1 MPGKLTVA
9 VNAEIAPHYFG
20 GSESAVLSLIRKMGR
35 PGTDIDQII
44 LAIPKY
50 VKAFEPMLAPNQ
62 RVVPWRIKP
71 VIVRTSPVS
80 NRWSWL
86 RDLAGPFK
94 PRFDLMVHGYRQL
107 RYGKLLLPQAEEPEK
122 LRELGAEVIHFPM
135 AQCFVTDLPFI
146 YEPHDLQQ
154 FHFPE
159 FFSPEELDYRA
170 RIYGYGCLNS
180 RLIVCG
186 TWWTKQDIMHQ
197 YALPAE
203 RIAVIPRYSVNARVE
218 LGSDEQASLLR
229 KAGVGE
235 DFIIYPAM
243 CFPHKNHLRLFEAL
257 ARLRDKVGR
266 RIVLVCTGRIFEPHH
281 PALLESIAA
290 HGLEDQV
297 RFTGPL
303 EERQYTA
310 LLLGARFIVFPSL
323 FEGLSQSLLE
333 GLALG
338 KPIVAARQSSI
349 PETVGEAALLHDG
362 EDVDSIAKSLQFALD
377 HPEEMAVIGREGPD
391 EIRRY
396 DWGRAAQTFV
406 ACYKHVVGRTLTG
419 SEEAL
424 LSRALSPTPP
434 IHD

>member
-1 MPGKLTVA
+1 MSSRLTVA
-9 VNAEIAPHYFG
+9 INAEIDPRFLG
-20 GSESAVLSLIRKMGR
+20 GSETAVTSLIQMMGHQE
-35 PGTDIDQII
+35 TEIDQLI
-44 LAIPKY
+44 LAIPKF
-50 VKAFEPMLAPNQ
+50 VEDLQPMLGPNQ
-62 RVVPWRIKP
+62 LVIPWPIKRVIAPY
-71 VIVRTSPVS
+71 PVS
-80 NRWSWL
+80 KRWSWL
-86 RDLAGPFK
+86 RALTGPFK
-94 PRFDLMVHGYRQL
+94 PEFDQLVHIYRKL
-107 RYGKLLLPQAEEPEK
+107 RYGKRTVAEAKEPEK
-122 LRELGAEVIHFPM
+122 LHQMGVEVVHFPM

-154 FHFPE
+154 CHFPE

-170 RIYGYGCLNS
+170 HIYGYGCLNA

-197 YALPAE
+197 FALPAE

-218 LGSDEQASLLR
+218 LGTGVQALLLR
-229 KAGVGE
+229 EVGVPE

-257 ARLRDKVGR
+257 ARLRDKAGR
-266 RIVLVCTGRIFEPHH
+266 KIFLVCTGRIFEPHY
-281 PALLESIAA
+281 PTLLKSIKSL
-290 HGLEDQV
+290 GLEDQV
-297 RFTGPL
+297 RFTGSL
-303 EERQYTA
+303 NERHYTA

-338 KPIVAARQSSI
+338 KPIVAAHQSSI

-362 EDVDSIAKSLQFALD
+362 EDVDSIAESLEFALD
-377 HPEEMAVIGREGPD
+377 HPEEMADIGRRSAN
-391 EIRRY
+391 EICRY

-406 ACYKHVVGRTLTG
+406 ACYKHVAGRTLTD

-434 IHD
+434 IQE